1 VATKQARPYERQ
13 SFKIMKTKHLL
24 ALLVTCCAVAALT
37 GCASTDPQMSASS
50 MDEKNLERDEALSP
64 TGLSQ
69 PVILDER
76 AFLKRDIETNGAVSL
91 EEWRRHFDTNTG
103 PKENFSTLDENH
115 DGQINFTEFLTQA
128 PKYPKLYSAFGNVG
142 QINQNDFSW
151 DEQEFQPQGLRLFSI
166 RF

>member
-1 VATKQARPYERQ
+1 
-13 SFKIMKTKHLL
+13 MKTKHRL
-24 ALLVTCCAVAALT
+24 AALAMSCVVAALT
-37 GCASTDPQMSASS
+37 GCASTDPQISASS
-50 MDEKNLERDEALSP
+50 MDEKNPKRDVALSP
-64 TGLSQ
+64 TGLSR

-76 AFLKRDIETNGAVSL
+76 AFLKRDIETNGTVSL
-91 EEWRRHFDTNTG
+91 EEWRHFDTNTG

-128 PKYPKLYSAFGNVG
+128 PKYPKLYTAFGNAE

-151 DEQEFQPQGLRLFSI
+151 DQQEFQPQGLRLFSI